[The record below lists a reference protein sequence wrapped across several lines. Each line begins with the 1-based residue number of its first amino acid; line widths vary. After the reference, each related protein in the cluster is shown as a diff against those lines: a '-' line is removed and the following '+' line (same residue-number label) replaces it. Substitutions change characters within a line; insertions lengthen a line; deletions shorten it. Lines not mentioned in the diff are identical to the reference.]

1 MFELSATCF
10 FFDVTATTEIY
21 PYRHTP
27 SLLDALPIASPL
39 RPAAARRPAPG
50 GGRRARR
57 LKRPRTPDRADQC
70 PCFSRPRSSFVER
83 DADDVV
89 AGGAVRIGAVRR
101 AVVLRR
107 AVGGRARDRDAAP
120 LRLRRRADRSEEHT
134 S

>member
-83 DADDVV
+83 DADDV
-89 AGGAVRIGAVRR
+89 
-101 AVVLRR
+101 
-107 AVGGRARDRDAAP
+107 
-120 LRLRRRADRSEEHT
+120 RSEEHT
-134 S
+134 SELHSLMRISYAVFCLKKKRCDNILIKSK